1 MGVRNDFGSGGP
13 AFLAG
18 KRNKPLRA
26 VITGGG
32 TGGHIYPA
40 LAIARGLRDAVPDVK
55 LLYIGTKTG
64 LEARIVPAAGIR
76 FKTID
81 IRGFERRLAVRN
93 LKTAALLG
101 KSFLEAN
108 SLLKSFKPDLVV
120 GTGGYVCGPVVLAA
134 AFGKLPT
141 LIHEQNA
148 YPGITNR
155 ALSRFAD
162 KVCITF
168 PEAREHLHKKADII
182 ETGLPVRPEIL
193 TAHREE
199 AYNFLGL
206 TPRRK
211 TILVVGGSLGARSI
225 NQAIQPVLE
234 WVRNSSSLQ
243 LVVVSGKDNM
253 SQFASC
259 PQGENIKII
268 PYLDRMDYGLA
279 VANLVISRAG
289 ASFLAEVT
297 AVGVGAILIPYPYA
311 SANHQE
317 HNARSLEKRGAAKVL
332 LEQEIQ
338 GDVLLETVQSMFRP
352 GVLEEMGKNSRSM
365 GKPQALSLITESILK
380 LVD

>member
-1 MGVRNDFGSGGP
+1 M
-13 AFLAG
+13 AG

-168 PEAREHLHKKADII
+168 PEACEHLHKKADII

-199 AYNFLGL
+199 AYSFLGL
-206 TPRRK
+206 APQRK

-259 PQGENIKII
+259 PQGENIKIV

-279 VANLVISRAG
+279 AADLVISRAG

-338 GDVLLETVQSMFRP
+338 GNVLLETVQSMFRP
-352 GVLEEMGKNSRSM
+352 GVLEEMGENSRSM